1 MNPTVENLK
10 RVAVEALRQQHFV
23 EAEQWLAAAL
33 QLAPATPDLL
43 FLLGTTLAQTGKADQ
58 AIQFLDAARAA
69 QPDHVPTLNNLATV
83 LRQQGR
89 LEEAVV
95 PLRHALL
102 VQPKSADTLVN
113 LGHALK
119 ALGRIDQAR
128 ECAHLALKLKP
139 DHIEALILA
148 GVVLLEQGKPDDARR
163 CFERAA
169 ALKPD
174 GAAALHG
181 LGLAHAAQGELKAAA
196 QDLVR
201 AIALAPQQP
210 AIHLSLA
217 ETLLAAG
224 DYPDGSAEYEWRW
237 QTAAGRLPELPAPLW
252 DGNPLPPGQTLLLW
266 CESGAAEAIQM
277 IRFAHDLHSFAERIV
292 VTCPAPLMRLFRSCK
307 DIDEVVPLGG
317 ELGEKRPAHAGIG
330 APGEPDLESGTG
342 QEGREQLASRRIT
355 REIGVAGHRIDGDA
369 EPVDEAAHREVRV
382 EERQLAAERHD
393 LVDVLAAAEKA
404 HQGRGAGDDDAFGEA
419 MQIVREAD
427 HLDCFGGAAFAP
439 QQQRL
444 ARRQRVPVPQR
455 RRQFGQAASG
465 GLPAPFIF
473 GAAVGVIASS
483 EQRLGKAEMDGRL
496 LWRQRDGAHQIL
508 RRGFELAL
516 RGMSQSET
524 VQSGGAVGLQR
535 RGAFE
540 TTACIVGLTL
550 FQQHHA
556 GENQRFDV
564 IGLELERQVGA
575 FAGLIDA
582 AQRLQRVP
590 QIDQRVG
597 RFRLY
602 EKGVPQRHH
611 RFLEAALLAQHGGK
625 IVQRRDVI
633 GLRRP
638 RRVEELDRLIGLA
651 GLRQCRAEEEKEIR
665 RRGRKLQ
672 RRGEP
677 LFCLDEVLLAQCLD
691 RRAFEVLD
699 RRIHRPKRS
708 EKRFMNRQEAPPR
721 AVNQRFAPVQW

>member
-10 RVAVEALRQQHFV
+10 HATVEALRQQHFV

-69 QPDHVPTLNNLATV
+69 QPNHVPTLNNLATV

-163 CFERAA
+163 CFQRAA

-277 IRFAHDLHSFAERIV
+277 IRFARDLHSFAERIV

-317 ELGEKRPAHAGIG
+317 ELPFFDAHLPMGSLINRLGITVDRVTSDPYLAGDPARRELFAPFLAG
-330 APGEPDLESGTG
+330 PGFKVGLAWSADPGMRGPLLAELAGLLEIPGIRFFSLDT
-342 QEGREQLASRRIT
+342 
-355 REIGVAGHRIDGDA
+355 
-369 EPVDEAAHREVRV
+369 
-382 EERQLAAERHD
+382 
-393 LVDVLAAAEKA
+393 AAAELAASPFAGKMTDLSA
-404 HQGRGAGDDDAFGEA
+404 GLADFADAATLIGELDLVIAADNAIAQLAGALGRPAWVMLPRQPHWRWARERSETPWYRSLLLYRQRGSDWSGVTQEIANALAIFGA
-419 MQIVREAD
+419 
-427 HLDCFGGAAFAP
+427 GAAFAGETP
-439 QQQRL
+439 T
-444 ARRQRVPVPQR
+444 PVP
-455 RRQFGQAASG
+455 ATSASTAIDPRAVAFDPFFAGG
-465 GLPAPFIF
+465 GLKI
-473 GAAVGVIASS
+473 GIALAD
-483 EQRLGKAEMDGRL
+483 E
-496 LWRQRDGAHQIL
+496 HPPV
-508 RRGFELAL
+508 FEL
-516 RGMSQSET
+516 
-524 VQSGGAVGLQR
+524 
-535 RGAFE
+535 
-540 TTACIVGLTL
+540 
-550 FQQHHA
+550 
-556 GENQRFDV
+556 
-564 IGLELERQVGA
+564 
-575 FAGLIDA
+575 
-582 AQRLQRVP
+582 
-590 QIDQRVG
+590 
-597 RFRLY
+597 
-602 EKGVPQRHH
+602 
-611 RFLEAALLAQHGGK
+611 AALLAQPGA
-625 IVQRRDVI
+625 RFFA
-633 GLRRP
+633 
-638 RRVEELDRLIGLA
+638 LDRAAVATIGASPFGSSIADVSFCETGGAAADNLLGHIDLVIATDGIVAARAGGLGIPTWVMLPADAVPSATSPTTYHFQQQPGESWSPVIAQIRAALA
-651 GLRQCRAEEEKEIR
+651 AGDRERAT
-665 RRGRKLQ
+665 
-672 RRGEP
+672 
-677 LFCLDEVLLAQCLD
+677 A
-691 RRAFEVLD
+691 
-699 RRIHRPKRS
+699 
-708 EKRFMNRQEAPPR
+708 
-721 AVNQRFAPVQW
+721 